1 MIRAASYN
9 SIHFI
14 GIEKLAKERWYSEGL
29 RFGCRQCGKCCGG
42 EPGYVWVTD
51 ADIKAIAQE
60 LSIPKPEFERAFV
73 KLVFGRK
80 MTLGEKENGD
90 CVLLDSKTKK
100 CMVYDSRPLQCRTWP
115 FWEDNLQTP
124 RDWKRAA
131 KGCPG
136 CNAPD
141 GKLYTLEEIEAQREQ
156 TF

>member
-1 MIRAASYN
+1 M
-9 SIHFI
+9 
-14 GIEKLAKERWYSEGL
+14 AKERWYSEGL

-60 LSIPKPEFERAFV
+60 LSIPKPEFERTFV
-73 KLVFGRK
+73 RLVFGRK

-90 CVLLDSKTKK
+90 CVLLEKKKKK
-100 CMVYDSRPLQCRTWP
+100 CMVYESRPLQCRTWP

-156 TF
+156 VF